1 MTADADAPFRCSVA
15 SLADDEPLAGTA
27 PADARW
33 LLVERPGAWTPKAAD
48 ELALTGADG
57 ARVQLI
63 RRAGGGATAGGR
75 RVFRA
80 DVATGRSETALLA
93 DGPLDLEGADWRP
106 HSAPLWLVCTHGRRD
121 VCCAEFG
128 RPVAAALA
136 ARWPEE
142 TWETSHLGGHR
153 FAPTLVALPT
163 GVTLGRVSAAAAVA
177 AVEAIESGRLP
188 DLGLV
193 RGVAGASGAVQAA
206 ELALRTAS
214 GESRIGAV
222 RLVEAVAVDDATRV
236 TLADATGESTWRVTA
251 SATPRRQSCGED
263 RVKPAPAF
271 AVELWAQ

>member
-1 MTADADAPFRCSVA
+1 MTVQPDAPFRCSLA

-33 LLVERPGAWTPKAAD
+33 LLVEQPGAWTPKAVD
-48 ELALTGADG
+48 ELAPVGADG

-63 RRAGGGATAGGR
+63 RRVAGGSTAGGR

-80 DVATGRSETALLA
+80 DVATGLLETALLPVGA
-93 DGPLDLEGADWRP
+93 FDLVAADWRP
-106 HSAPLWLVCTHGRRD
+106 HAAPLWLVCTHGRRD

-163 GVTLGRVSAAAAVA
+163 GVTLGRVSAADAVA
-177 AVEAIESGRLP
+177 AVGSIEAGRLP

-214 GESRIGAV
+214 GETGIGAV
-222 RLVEAVAVDDATRV
+222 RLIEAVAVDDATRV
-236 TLADATGESTWRVTA
+236 TLADPAGESRWRVTA
-251 SATPRRQSCGED
+251 SATPRRQSCGDD

-271 AVELWAQ
+271 AVEPWAQ